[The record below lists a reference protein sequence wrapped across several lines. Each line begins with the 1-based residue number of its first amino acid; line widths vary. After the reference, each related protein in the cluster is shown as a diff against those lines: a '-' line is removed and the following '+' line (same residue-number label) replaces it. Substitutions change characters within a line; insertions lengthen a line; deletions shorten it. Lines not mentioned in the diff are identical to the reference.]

1 LCYFRV
7 IKIIK
12 QTTNMKMRNL
22 SVLALT
28 LMSLSVGAQTLTT
41 NTGAPVGD
49 NQNSKTIGNNGQV
62 LLEDIHLIEKL
73 AAFDRERIPERVVHA
88 RGAGAFG
95 EFVAAADFS
104 DVTMADFLS
113 QAGKKTPLMVRF
125 STVTHQQGSP
135 ETYRDPRGFAV
146 KFYTEQGNYDIVG
159 NNLPVFFIRDAIKFP
174 DMVHAFKPSPVT
186 NGASD
191 PNRVFDFF
199 SNLPE
204 ATHMLTWLFSDYGIP
219 ANYREMVGNGVHAYK
234 WVNAKGEV
242 TYVKYHWKPKQGERN
257 LTQEE
262 ANALQA
268 TQIEH
273 ATLDLRNAIETGNFP
288 QWDLYVQMLKK
299 EDFEKLDF
307 NPVDVTKVWPE
318 KVAKSTLVGT
328 MTLNKNPENY
338 FQEVEQAAFSPAT
351 LIPGIEAS
359 EDKLL
364 QGRLFSYFDTQR
376 HRLTGNFQQ
385 IPVNA
390 PKNNVKTYNSDG
402 YMSMRQQSGD
412 VNYQPST
419 NLPEVKEDAKFKY
432 SKSEFLAGTTTT
444 QHVIDK
450 ENNFAQAGDLY
461 RSFAKKD
468 QDNLIKNLSGA
479 LNAVK
484 NKVIVQKMIAYFY
497 QADKN
502 YGERLMKATNTSL
515 SDVQK
520 FIKK

>member
-1 LCYFRV
+1 MIRKHLLVGLIFAA
-7 IKIIK
+7 
-12 QTTNMKMRNL
+12 QL
-22 SVLALT
+22 SF
-28 LMSLSVGAQTLTT
+28 GQQLTT
-41 NTGAPVGD
+41 NTGSPVGD

-62 LLEDIHLIEKL
+62 LVEDIHLIEKL

-95 EFVAAADFS
+95 EFVASADFS

-113 QAGKKTPLMVRF
+113 QSGKKTPLFVRF

-146 KFYTEQGNYDIVG
+146 KFYTEQGNYDLVG

-174 DMVHAFKPSPVT
+174 DMVHAFKPSPLT

-204 ATHMLTWLFSDYGIP
+204 STHMLTWLFSDYGIP
-219 ANYREMVGNGVHAYK
+219 ANYRQMEGNGVHAYK
-234 WVNAKGEV
+234 WINEKGEV
-242 TYVKYHWKPKQGERN
+242 TYVKYKWVPQQEAKN

-262 ANALQA
+262 ADKIQSTA
-268 TQIEH
+268 IEH
-273 ATLDLRNAIETGNFP
+273 ATLDLYHEIEKGNFP
-288 QWDLYVQMLKK
+288 KWDLYVQMLKK
-299 EDFEKLDF
+299 EDFEALDF

-318 KVAKSTLVGT
+318 SVAKLVKVGT
-328 MTLNKNPENY
+328 MTLNQNPTNY
-338 FQEVEQAAFSPAT
+338 FQQVEQAAFSPGS
-351 LIPGIEAS
+351 LVPGIEAS

-390 PKNNVKTYNSDG
+390 SKNTVKTYNQDG
-402 YMSMRQQSGD
+402 FMSLREQTGEI
-412 VNYQPST
+412 NYQPST
-419 NLPEVKEDAKFKY
+419 NLPEVKENVKFKY
-432 SKSEFLAGTTTT
+432 SKSVFPAGTTTT
-444 QHVIDK
+444 QSKIDK

-461 RSFAKKD
+461 QSFSKKD

-484 NKVIVQKMIAYFY
+484 NKVIVHKMIAHFY
-497 QADKN
+497 QAN
-502 YGERLMKATNTSL
+502 AEYGTRLMKATNTSFE
-515 SDVQK
+515 D
-520 FIKK
+520 IKQYLPK

>member
-1 LCYFRV
+1 M
-7 IKIIK
+7 IK
-12 QTTNMKMRNL
+12 RSLVLGLAFL
-22 SVLALT
+22 ST
-28 LMSLSVGAQTLTT
+28 FGIAQTLTT

-113 QAGKKTPLMVRF
+113 HAGKKTPLMVRF

-146 KFYTEQGNYDIVG
+146 KFYTEQGNYDLVG

-219 ANYREMVGNGVHAYK
+219 ANYRQMEGNGVHAYK
-234 WVNAKGEV
+234 WVNANGEV
-242 TYVKYHWKPKQGERN
+242 TYVKYKWVPQQEVKN

-262 ANALQA
+262 ADKIQS
-268 TQIEH
+268 TMIEH
-273 ATLDLRNAIETGNFP
+273 ATLDLRNAIEAGNFP
-288 QWDLYVQMLKK
+288 KWDLYVQMLKK
-299 EDFEKLDF
+299 EDFDKLDF

-318 KVAKSTLVGT
+318 SVAKLIKVGT
-328 MTLNKNPENY
+328 MTLNQNPTNY
-338 FQEVEQAAFSPAT
+338 FQQVEQAAFAPGT
-351 LIPGIEAS
+351 LVPGIEPS

-376 HRLTGNFQQ
+376 HRIGGNFQQ

-390 PKNNVKTYNSDG
+390 PKNEVKTYNQDG
-402 YMSMRQQSGD
+402 YMSLRQQTGD

-419 NLPEVKEDAKFKY
+419 NKPEVVDNAKFKY
-432 SKSEFLAGTTTT
+432 SKSVFNAGATTT

-461 RSFAKKD
+461 RSFSKKD

-484 NKVIVQKMIAYFY
+484 NKVIVHKMIAYFY
-497 QADKN
+497 QADKT
-502 YGERLMKATNTSL
+502 YGERLMKATNTSIN
-515 SDVQK
+515 DVKQYLPK
-520 FIKK
+520 

>member
-1 LCYFRV
+1 
-7 IKIIK
+7 
-12 QTTNMKMRNL
+12 MKKL
-22 SVLALT
+22 SVLAFT
-28 LMSLSVGAQTLTT
+28 LMSLSVSAQTLTT

-95 EFVAAADFS
+95 EFVASADFS

-113 QAGKKTPLMVRF
+113 QAGKKTPLMIRF

-146 KFYTEQGNYDIVG
+146 KFYTQQGNYDLVG

-174 DMVHAFKPSPVT
+174 DMVHAFKPSPLT

-199 SNLPE
+199 ANIPE
-204 ATHMLTWLFSDYGIP
+204 STHMLTWLFSDYGIP
-219 ANYREMVGNGVHAYK
+219 ANYREMNGSGVHAYK

-242 TYVKYHWKPKQGERN
+242 TYVKYTWVSQQGERN
-257 LTQEE
+257 LTSEE
-262 ANALQA
+262 AAKIQANA
-268 TQIEH
+268 IEH
-273 ATLDLRNAIETGNFP
+273 ATLDLYDAIQAGNYP
-288 QWDLYVQMLKK
+288 KWDLYVQMLKK
-299 EDFEKLDF
+299 EDFDKLDF

-318 KVAKSTLVGT
+318 SVAKKVKVGT
-328 MTLNKNPENY
+328 MTLNGNPTNY
-338 FQEVEQAAFSPAT
+338 FQQVEQAAFSPGT
-351 LIPGIEAS
+351 LVPGIEAS

-390 PKNNVKTYNSDG
+390 PKVDVKTYNQDG
-402 YMSMRQQSGD
+402 YMSIRPQTGD

-419 NLPEVKEDAKFKY
+419 NVPEVKDDAKFKY
-432 SKSEFLAGTTTT
+432 SKSEFAAGTTTT
-444 QHVIDK
+444 QNVIDK
-450 ENNFAQAGDLY
+450 QNNFAQAGDLY
-461 RSFAKKD
+461 RSFSKKD
-468 QDNLIKNLSGA
+468 QDNLVKNLSGA

-484 NKVIVQKMIAYFY
+484 NKVIVNKMIAHFY
-497 QADKN
+497 QADKE
-502 YGERLMKATNTSL
+502 YGTRLMKATKTQL
-515 SDVQK
+515 SDIEQYISK
-520 FIKK
+520 

>member
-1 LCYFRV
+1 MLKRSFL
-7 IKIIK
+7 I
-12 QTTNMKMRNL
+12 
-22 SVLALT
+22 SALVV
-28 LMSLSVGAQTLTT
+28 SSFIQAQVLTT
-41 NTGAPVGD
+41 NTGSPVGS
-49 NQNSKTIGNNGQV
+49 NQHSKTIGNNGQV

-95 EFVAAADFS
+95 EFVASADFS

-113 QAGKKTPLMVRF
+113 QAGKTTPVMVRF

-146 KFYTEQGNYDIVG
+146 KFYTEQGNYDLVG

-174 DMVHAFKPSPVT
+174 DMVHAFKPSPLT

-204 ATHMLTWLFSDYGIP
+204 STHMFTWLFSDYGIP
-219 ANYREMVGNGVHAYK
+219 ANFRQMEGNGVHAYK
-234 WVNAKGEV
+234 WVPRQEIK
-242 TYVKYHWKPKQGERN
+242 N

-262 ANALQA
+262 ANAIQA
-268 TQIEH
+268 TSVEH
-273 ATLDLRNAIETGNFP
+273 ATLDLYHAIDRGDYP
-288 QWDLYVQMLKK
+288 IWDLYVQMLKR
-299 EDFEKLDF
+299 EDFDALDF
-307 NPVDVTKVWPE
+307 NPVDVTKIWPAE
-318 KVAKSTLVGT
+318 IAKSVKVGT
-328 MTLNKNPENY
+328 MTLKANPTNY
-338 FQEVEQAAFSPAT
+338 FQQVEQAAFAPST
-351 LIPGIEAS
+351 LVPGIEPS

-364 QGRLFSYFDTQR
+364 QGRLFSYADTQR

-390 PKNNVKTYNSDG
+390 PKNTATTYNQNG
-402 YMSMRQQSGD
+402 YMSTRVQSGD

-419 NLPEVKEDAKFKY
+419 NKPEVVDNAKFMY
-432 SKSEFLAGTTTT
+432 SKSEFFKPVSTT

-450 ENNFAQAGDLY
+450 ENNFKQAGDLY
-461 RSFAKKD
+461 RSFSKKD

-479 LNAVK
+479 FKTIK
-484 NKVIVQKMIAYFY
+484 NKVIVHKMIAYFY
-497 QADKN
+497 QADKE
-502 YGERLMKATNTSL
+502 YGTRLLKAVDMKL
-515 SDVQK
+515 DE
-520 FIKK
+520 IKPYLAQ

>member
-1 LCYFRV
+1 
-7 IKIIK
+7 
-12 QTTNMKMRNL
+12 MRKGL
-22 SVLALT
+22 SLGLV
-28 LMSLSVGAQTLTT
+28 MLSSVAFAQTLTT
-41 NTGAPVGD
+41 NAGAPVGD

-95 EFVAAADFS
+95 EFVADKDFS
-104 DVTMADFLS
+104 DVTMAHFLG
-113 QAGKKTPLMVRF
+113 QAGRKTPLFVRF

-146 KFYTEQGNYDIVG
+146 KFYTEQGNYDLVG

-174 DMVHAFKPSPVT
+174 DMVHAFKPSPIT

-191 PNRVFDFF
+191 ANRVFDFF

-204 ATHMLTWLFSDYGIP
+204 STHMLTWLFSDYGIP
-219 ANYREMVGNGVHAYK
+219 ANYRQMEGNGVHAYK

-242 TYVKYHWKPKQGERN
+242 TYVKYKWVPKQEVKN

-262 ANALQA
+262 ANKIQA
-268 TQIEH
+268 SSIEH
-273 ATLDLRNAIETGNFP
+273 ATLDLHHEIGKGNFP
-288 QWDLYVQMLKK
+288 KWDLYVQMLKK
-299 EDFEKLDF
+299 EDFASLDF
-307 NPVDVTKVWPE
+307 NPVDVTKIWPE
-318 KVAKSTLVGT
+318 AVAKSVKVGT
-328 MTLNKNPENY
+328 MTLNENPSNY
-338 FQEVEQAAFSPAT
+338 FQQVEQAAFSPGT
-351 LIPGIEAS
+351 LVPGIEPS

-390 PKNNVKTYNSDG
+390 SKNKVTTYNQDG
-402 YMSMRQQSGD
+402 YMSIREQKGD

-419 NLPEVKEDAKFKY
+419 NLPAVKEDAKFKY
-432 SKSEFLAGTTTT
+432 SKSTFAEGTTTA
-444 QHVIDK
+444 QQVIDK
-450 ENNFAQAGDLY
+450 QNNFKQAGELY
-461 RSFAKKD
+461 KSFSKKD

-479 LNAVK
+479 LNSVK
-484 NKVIVQKMIAYFY
+484 NRVIVAKMISYFY
-497 QADKN
+497 QADSE
-502 YGERLMKATNTSL
+502 YGQRLAKEVKMSREELESL
-515 SDVQK
+515 IVRK
-520 FIKK
+520 

>member
-1 LCYFRV
+1 MKN
-7 IKIIK
+7 I
-12 QTTNMKMRNL
+12 TTLTALLL
-22 SVLALT
+22 SISSFT
-28 LMSLSVGAQTLTT
+28 MAQTITT
-41 NTGAPVGD
+41 NTGTPVGD

-104 DVTMADFLS
+104 EVTMANFLS
-113 QAGKKTPLMVRF
+113 SAGKKTPLMIRF

-146 KFYTEQGNYDIVG
+146 KFYTEQGNYDLVG
-159 NNLPVFFIRDAIKFP
+159 NNLPVFFVRDAMKFP
-174 DMVHAFKPSPVT
+174 DMVHAFKPSPLT

-199 SNLPE
+199 ANLPE
-204 ATHMLTWLFSDYGIP
+204 STHMLTWLFSDYGIP
-219 ANYREMVGNGVHAYK
+219 ANYREMNGSGVHAYK

-242 TYVKYHWKPKQGERN
+242 TYVKYTWVSKQGERN

-262 ANALQA
+262 ANTIQSKVV
-268 TQIEH
+268 EH
-273 ATLDLRNAIETGNFP
+273 ATLDLYNAIDKKDFP
-288 QWDLYVQMLKK
+288 KWDLYVQMLKK

-318 KVAKSTLVGT
+318 TIAKKVLVGT
-328 MTLNKNPENY
+328 MTLNQNPTNY
-338 FQEVEQAAFSPAT
+338 FQQVEQAAFSPGT
-351 LIPGIEAS
+351 LVPGIEPS

-385 IPVNA
+385 IPVNVS
-390 PKNNVKTYNSDG
+390 KNAVKTYNQDG
-402 YMSMRQQSGD
+402 FMSVREQTGD
-412 VNYQPST
+412 VNYQPSISAP
-419 NLPEVKEDAKFKY
+419 NVKEDTKFKY
-432 SKSEFLAGTTTT
+432 SKSEFLANTTTV
-444 QHVIDK
+444 QAKIDK

-461 RSFAKKD
+461 RSFSKKD

-479 LNAVK
+479 LNQVK
-484 NKVIVQKMIAYFY
+484 NKEITKRMIAHFY
-497 QADKN
+497 QADKE
-502 YGERLMKATNTSL
+502 YGTRLLKATTLNL
-515 SDVQK
+515 SDIEPFIQK
-520 FIKK
+520 

>member
-1 LCYFRV
+1 MVSLL
-7 IKIIK
+7 
-12 QTTNMKMRNL
+12 L
-22 SVLALT
+22 STALAT
-28 LMSLSVGAQTLTT
+28 GQQLTT

-95 EFVAAADFS
+95 EFVASADFS

-113 QAGKKTPLMVRF
+113 QAGKKTPLFVRF

-146 KFYTEQGNYDIVG
+146 KFYTEEGNYDLVG

-174 DMVHAFKPSPVT
+174 DMVHAFKPSPLT

-204 ATHMLTWLFSDYGIP
+204 STHMLTWLFSDYGIP
-219 ANYREMVGNGVHAYK
+219 ANYRQMEGNGVHAYK
-234 WVNAKGEV
+234 WVNAYGEV
-242 TYVKYHWKPKQGERN
+242 TYVKYKWVPQQEAKN

-262 ANALQA
+262 ANKIQSTA
-268 TQIEH
+268 IEH
-273 ATLDLRNAIETGNFP
+273 ATLDLYNAIEAGNYP
-288 QWDLYVQMLKK
+288 KWDLYVQMLKK
-299 EDFEKLDF
+299 EDFAALDF
-307 NPVDVTKVWPE
+307 NPVDVTKIWPE
-318 KVAKSTLVGT
+318 SIAKSVKVGT
-328 MTLNKNPENY
+328 MTLNQNPTNY
-338 FQEVEQAAFSPAT
+338 FQQVEQAAFSPGT
-351 LIPGIEAS
+351 LVPGIEPS

-390 PKNNVKTYNSDG
+390 PRASVKTYNQDG
-402 YMSMRQQSGD
+402 YMSMREQTGD

-419 NLPEVKEDAKFKY
+419 NVPEVVDNSKFKY
-432 SKSEFLAGTTTT
+432 SKSTFAVGTTTAQAT
-444 QHVIDK
+444 IDK
-450 ENNFAQAGDLY
+450 ENNFQQAGDLY
-461 RSFAKKD
+461 ESFSKKD
-468 QDNLIKNLSGA
+468 KDNLIKNLSCA

-484 NKVIVQKMIAYFY
+484 NKVIVHKMIAHFY
-497 QADKN
+497 QAN
-502 YGERLMKATNTSL
+502 EEYGTRLMKPTNTSFE
-515 SDVQK
+515 DV
-520 FIKK
+520 KKYINK

>member
-1 LCYFRV
+1 
-7 IKIIK
+7 
-12 QTTNMKMRNL
+12 MKNYL
-22 SVLALT
+22 IAGLALAAT
-28 LMSLSVGAQTLTT
+28 MSTYGQTLTT

-62 LLEDIHLIEKL
+62 LLEDVHLIEKL

-88 RGAGAFG
+88 RGAGAYG
-95 EFVAAADFS
+95 EFVAAANFS
-104 DVTMADFLS
+104 EVTMAHLFG
-113 QAGKKTPLMVRF
+113 QTGRKTPVFVRF

-146 KFYTEQGNYDIVG
+146 KFYTEQGNYDLVG

-191 PNRVFDFF
+191 ANRVFDFF

-204 ATHMLTWLFSDYGIP
+204 STHMLTWLFSDYGIP
-219 ANYREMVGNGVHAYK
+219 ANYRQMEGNGVHAYK
-234 WVNAKGEV
+234 WVNENGEV
-242 TYVKYHWKPKQGERN
+242 TYVKYKWVPKQTPKN

-262 ANALQA
+262 ANAIQA
-268 TQIEH
+268 TAIEH
-273 ATLDLRNAIETGNFP
+273 ATLDLRNAIEAGNYP

-307 NPVDVTKVWPE
+307 NPVDVTKIWPE
-318 KVAKSTLVGT
+318 SVAKPVLVGT

-351 LIPGIEAS
+351 LVPGIEAS

-390 PKNNVKTYNSDG
+390 AKNANVKTYNSDG
-402 YMSMRQQSGD
+402 YMSMRPQTGD

-419 NLPEVKEDAKFKY
+419 NLPEVKEDVKFKY
-432 SKSEFLAGTTTT
+432 SKSTFAAGTTTA
-444 QHVIDK
+444 QAKIDK
-450 ENNFAQAGDLY
+450 ENNFAQAGELY
-461 RSFAKKD
+461 RSFGKKD
-468 QDNLIKNLSGA
+468 KDNLIKNLSGA
-479 LNAVK
+479 LNSVN
-484 NKVIVQKMIAYFY
+484 NKVIVKKMIAHFY
-497 QADKN
+497 QADKE
-502 YGERLMKATNTSL
+502 YGTRLLKETKLTVNDIQAYLPKN
-515 SDVQK
+515 
-520 FIKK
+520 

>member
-1 LCYFRV
+1 MRSKTTVSAV
-7 IKIIK
+7 I
-12 QTTNMKMRNL
+12 
-22 SVLALT
+22 LT
-28 LMSLSVGAQTLTT
+28 MATLGNAQTLTT

-49 NQNSKTIGNNGQV
+49 NQHSKTIGNNGQV

-104 DVTMADFLS
+104 EVTMADFLS
-113 QAGKKTPLMVRF
+113 KAGKTTPLFVRF

-146 KFYTEQGNYDIVG
+146 KFYTEQGNYDLVG

-174 DMVHAFKPSPVT
+174 DMVHAFKPSPLT

-199 SNLPE
+199 ANLPE
-204 ATHMLTWLFSDYGIP
+204 STHMLTWLFSDYGIP
-219 ANYREMVGNGVHAYK
+219 ANYREMNGSGVHAYK

-242 TYVKYHWKPKQGERN
+242 TYVKYTWVSKQGERN

-262 ANALQA
+262 ANAIQSTA
-268 TQIEH
+268 IEH
-273 ATLDLRNAIETGNFP
+273 ATLDLYNAIERKEYP
-288 QWDLYVQMLKK
+288 KWDLYVQMLKK
-299 EDFEKLDF
+299 EDFDKLDF

-318 KVAKSTLVGT
+318 SVAQKVLVGT
-328 MTLNKNPENY
+328 MTLNQNPTNY
-338 FQEVEQAAFSPAT
+338 FQQVEQAAFSPGT
-351 LIPGIEAS
+351 LVPGIEPS

-390 PKNNVKTYNSDG
+390 PKATVKTYNQDG
-402 YMSMRQQSGD
+402 YMSTRVQSGD
-412 VNYQPST
+412 VNYQPSV
-419 NLPEVKEDAKFKY
+419 NVPSVNEDRKFIY
-432 SKSEFLAGTTTT
+432 SKSEFLANTTTVQAT
-444 QHVIDK
+444 IDK
-450 ENNFAQAGDLY
+450 ENNFKQAGDLY
-461 RSFAKKD
+461 RSFSKKD

-479 LNAVK
+479 LNQVQNKEIVK
-484 NKVIVQKMIAYFY
+484 RMIAHFY
-497 QADKN
+497 QADKE
-502 YGERLMKATNTSL
+502 YGTRLLKATMLNLNDITPFL
-515 SDVQK
+515 AK
-520 FIKK
+520 

>member
-1 LCYFRV
+1 M
-7 IKIIK
+7 IK
-12 QTTNMKMRNL
+12 QTI
-22 SVLALT
+22 ALGLFAMAT
-28 LMSLSVGAQTLTT
+28 CTYGQTLTT
-41 NTGAPVGD
+41 NSGAPVGD

-62 LLEDIHLIEKL
+62 LLEDIHLIDKL

-113 QAGKKTPLMVRF
+113 QAGKTTPLVVRF

-146 KFYTEQGNYDIVG
+146 KFYTEQGNYDLVG

-174 DMVHAFKPSPVT
+174 DMVHAFKPSPLT

-204 ATHMLTWLFSDYGIP
+204 STHMLTWLFSDYGIP
-219 ANYREMVGNGVHAYK
+219 ANFRQMEGNGVHAYK
-234 WVNAKGEV
+234 WVNAQGEV
-242 TYVKYHWKPKQGERN
+242 TYIKYKWVPQQERKN

-262 ANALQA
+262 ADKIQSKSV
-268 TQIEH
+268 EH
-273 ATLDLRNAIETGNFP
+273 ATLDLYNNIQAGNFP
-288 QWDLYVQMLKK
+288 KWDLYVQMLKK
-299 EDFEKLDF
+299 EDFDALDF
-307 NPVDVTKVWPE
+307 NPTDVTKIWPE
-318 KVAKSTLVGT
+318 SVAKLIKVGT
-328 MTLNKNPENY
+328 MTLNQTPTNY
-338 FQEVEQAAFSPAT
+338 FQQVEQAAFAPSN
-351 LIPGIEAS
+351 LVPGIEAS

-364 QGRLFSYFDTQR
+364 QGRLFSYADTQR

-385 IPVNA
+385 IPVNQ
-390 PKNNVKTYNSDG
+390 PKNQVTTYNQNG
-402 YMSMRQQSGD
+402 YMSMRPQTGD

-419 NLPEVKEDAKFKY
+419 NKPEVVDNAKFKY
-432 SKSEFLAGTTTT
+432 SKSVFTANTSTT

-450 ENNFAQAGDLY
+450 ENNFKQAGELY
-461 RSFAKKD
+461 NSFSK
-468 QDNLIKNLSGA
+468 QDKENLIKNLSGA
-479 LNAVK
+479 LNSVQ
-484 NKVIVQKMIAYFY
+484 NKVIVKKMIAFFY

-502 YGERLMKATNTSL
+502 YGNSLLKATNL
-515 SDVQK
+515 KLADIQEYL
-520 FIKK
+520 

>member
-1 LCYFRV
+1 M
-7 IKIIK
+7 IK
-12 QTTNMKMRNL
+12 RSLVL
-22 SVLALT
+22 SLAF
-28 LMSLSVGAQTLTT
+28 LSTIGFAQQLTT

-95 EFVAAADFS
+95 EFVADKDFS

-113 QAGKKTPLMVRF
+113 TAGKKTPLFVRF
-125 STVTHQQGSP
+125 STVAHQQGSP

-146 KFYTEQGNYDIVG
+146 KFYTEQGNYDLVG

-174 DMVHAFKPSPVT
+174 DMVHAFRPSPVT

-204 ATHMLTWLFSDYGIP
+204 STHMLTWLFSDYGIP
-219 ANYREMVGNGVHAYK
+219 ANFRQMEGNGVHAYK

-242 TYVKYHWKPKQGERN
+242 TYVKYKWVPQQETKN

-262 ANALQA
+262 ANKIQS
-268 TQIEH
+268 TEIEH
-273 ATLDLRNAIETGNFP
+273 ATLDLRNEIDKGNFP
-288 QWDLYVQMLKK
+288 KWDLYVQLLKR
-299 EDFEKLDF
+299 EDFDKLDF
-307 NPVDVTKVWPE
+307 NPVDVTKIWPE
-318 KVAKSTLVGT
+318 SVVKLVKVGT
-328 MTLNKNPENY
+328 MTLNENPTNY
-338 FQEVEQAAFSPAT
+338 FQQVEQAAFAPAT
-351 LIPGIEAS
+351 LVPGIEAS

-364 QGRLFSYFDTQR
+364 QGRLFSYSDTQR

-390 PKNNVKTYNSDG
+390 PKNSVKTYNQDG
-402 YMSMRQQSGD
+402 YMSIREQKGD

-419 NLPEVKEDAKFKY
+419 NLPEVVDNAKFKY
-432 SKSEFLAGTTTT
+432 SKSVFPAGAITT

-450 ENNFAQAGDLY
+450 ENNFVQAGDLY
-461 RSFAKKD
+461 KSFSKKD

-479 LNAVK
+479 LNSVK
-484 NKVIVQKMIAYFY
+484 NKVIVHKMIAHFY
-497 QADKN
+497 HAN
-502 YGERLMKATNTSL
+502 TEYGTRLMKATNTSMN
-515 SDVQK
+515 DVKQYLPK
-520 FIKK
+520 

>member
-1 LCYFRV
+1 MASLL
-7 IKIIK
+7 
-12 QTTNMKMRNL
+12 L
-22 SVLALT
+22 STALAT
-28 LMSLSVGAQTLTT
+28 GQQLTT
-41 NTGAPVGD
+41 STGAPVGD

-95 EFVAAADFS
+95 EFVASADFS

-113 QAGKKTPLMVRF
+113 QAGKKTPLFVRF

-146 KFYTEQGNYDIVG
+146 KFYTEEGNYDLVG

-174 DMVHAFKPSPVT
+174 DMVHAFKPSPLT

-204 ATHMLTWLFSDYGIP
+204 STHMLTWLFSDYGIP
-219 ANYREMVGNGVHAYK
+219 ANYRQMEGNGVHAYK
-234 WVNAKGEV
+234 WVNANGEV
-242 TYVKYHWKPKQGERN
+242 TYVKYKWVPQQEAKN

-262 ANALQA
+262 ANKIQSTA
-268 TQIEH
+268 IEH
-273 ATLDLRNAIETGNFP
+273 ATLDLYNAIEAGNYP
-288 QWDLYVQMLKK
+288 KWDLYVQMLKK
-299 EDFEKLDF
+299 EDFAALDF
-307 NPVDVTKVWPE
+307 NPVDVTKIWPE
-318 KVAKSTLVGT
+318 SIAKSVKVGT
-328 MTLNKNPENY
+328 MTLNQNPTNY
-338 FQEVEQAAFSPAT
+338 FQQVEQAAFSPGT
-351 LIPGIEAS
+351 LVPGIEPS

-390 PKNNVKTYNSDG
+390 PRASVKTYNQDG
-402 YMSMRQQSGD
+402 YMSMREQTGD

-419 NLPEVKEDAKFKY
+419 NVPEVVDNSKFKY
-432 SKSEFLAGTTTT
+432 SKSIFAAGTTTAQAT
-444 QHVIDK
+444 IDK
-450 ENNFAQAGDLY
+450 ENNFKQAGDLY
-461 RSFAKKD
+461 ESFSKKD
-468 QDNLIKNLSGA
+468 KDNLIKNLSGA

-484 NKVIVQKMIAYFY
+484 NKVIVHKMIAHFY
-497 QADKN
+497 QAN
-502 YGERLMKATNTSL
+502 EEYGTRLMKATNTSFE
-515 SDVQK
+515 D
-520 FIKK
+520 IKKYINK

>member
-1 LCYFRV
+1 
-7 IKIIK
+7 
-12 QTTNMKMRNL
+12 MRKTFIMASLLL
-22 SVLALT
+22 STALAT
-28 LMSLSVGAQTLTT
+28 GQQLTT

-95 EFVAAADFS
+95 EFVASADFS

-113 QAGKKTPLMVRF
+113 QAGKKTPLFVRF

-146 KFYTEQGNYDIVG
+146 KFYTEEGNYDLVG

-174 DMVHAFKPSPVT
+174 DMVHAFKPSPLT

-204 ATHMLTWLFSDYGIP
+204 STHMLTWLFSDYGIP
-219 ANYREMVGNGVHAYK
+219 ANYRQMEGNGVHAYK
-234 WVNAKGEV
+234 WVNANGEV
-242 TYVKYHWKPKQGERN
+242 TYVKYKWVPQQEAKN

-262 ANALQA
+262 ANKIQSTA
-268 TQIEH
+268 IEH
-273 ATLDLRNAIETGNFP
+273 ATLDLYNAIEAGNYP
-288 QWDLYVQMLKK
+288 KWDLYVQMLKK
-299 EDFEKLDF
+299 EDFAALDF
-307 NPVDVTKVWPE
+307 NPVDVTKIWPE
-318 KVAKSTLVGT
+318 SIAKSVKVGT
-328 MTLNKNPENY
+328 MTLNQNPTNY
-338 FQEVEQAAFSPAT
+338 FQQVEQAAFSPGT
-351 LIPGIEAS
+351 LVPGIEPS

-390 PKNNVKTYNSDG
+390 PRTSIKTYNQDG
-402 YMSMRQQSGD
+402 YMSMREQTGD

-419 NLPEVKEDAKFKY
+419 NVPEVVDNSKFKY
-432 SKSEFLAGTTTT
+432 SKSIFAAGTTTAQAT
-444 QHVIDK
+444 IDK
-450 ENNFAQAGDLY
+450 ENNFKQAGDLY
-461 RSFAKKD
+461 ESFSKKD
-468 QDNLIKNLSGA
+468 KDNLIKNLSGA

-484 NKVIVQKMIAYFY
+484 NKVIVHKMIAHFY
-497 QADKN
+497 QAN
-502 YGERLMKATNTSL
+502 EEYATRLMKATNTSFE
-515 SDVQK
+515 D
-520 FIKK
+520 IKKYINK